1 MNLYLGP
8 HRNMAILFVGAKIK
22 PINKQKLELLE
33 LEMRARAIK
42 KMLAS
47 QQTEEEEEAVEYVS
61 VTPPLGQSLIIM
73 NEPLKTTKSLCN
85 GALSTYHK
93 PNTGVW

>member
-1 MNLYLGP
+1 MCRFFFSMGYVVLTFS
-8 HRNMAILFVGAKIK
+8 ITGANIK

-47 QQTEEEEEAVEYVS
+47 QQQNESSTNHPSNKGKILNLNISDKHDSLMPSMFTIFAMSFNLRAVCR
-61 VTPPLGQSLIIM
+61 M
-73 NEPLKTTKSLCN
+73 
-85 GALSTYHK
+85 
-93 PNTGVW
+93 